1 MINNNL
7 ILNVYEKN
15 ILNSKLSTQLLYGD
29 KFKIIKSYK
38 NFYKIKT
45 SYDKYTGYI
54 RKKKFIFRFT
64 PTHKIC
70 SLKANL
76 YSKPNKKF
84 LLRKKISFCSHIQV
98 TKNKNQYYRFEK
110 FWIKKKDVVPI
121 NKKMKIFKDIK
132 IFKNVKYKWG
142 GKTFK
147 GVDCSALIQLLF
159 QFNNKYCP
167 RDAKDQVRYFKK
179 NVNLK
184 NIKKNDIIYWKGHV
198 AAVLSKKNLI
208 HAYGPFKKTVVMKI
222 DKTIK
227 RIAKTAKLKI
237 LSIKRVK

>member
-1 MINNNL
+1 MRNNL
-7 ILNVYEKN
+7 IFINVYNKQN
-15 ILNSKLSTQLLYGD
+15 PKSTIVTQLLYGD
-29 KFKIIKSYK
+29 TFKILKK
-38 NFYKIKT
+38 NKNWIKIKND
-45 SYDKYTGYI
+45 SDNYKGYI
-54 RKKKFIFRFT
+54 KKKSFPKNVNF
-64 PTHKIC
+64 THKVS

-76 YSKPNKKF
+76 YIKPNKKIK
-84 LLRKKISFCSHIQV
+84 KKISFGS
-98 TKNKNQYYRFEK
+98 R
-110 FWIKKKDVVPI
+110 IKVI
-121 NKKMKIFKDIK
+121 NKKGSFCKFDKLWINKKDIK
-132 IFKNVKYKWG
+132 QINFKNKDFFKNISIFKNVKYKWG